1 MTSCSI
7 QAPQPAQYHAFW
19 LLDNCWYPVPGAH
32 LMVCGVQ
39 GMHVLVDTGTGTGT
53 LVPGSYNVYQGGRAG
68 EEK

>member
-1 MTSCSI
+1 
-7 QAPQPAQYHAFW
+7 
-19 LLDNCWYPVPGAH
+19 
-32 LMVCGVQ
+32 MVCGVQ